1 MKFTI
6 YLKLSYFLFSARFI
20 KCYISEQ
27 NTFWSLFLNSSQ
39 FNTSFYCF
47 FFPQTPPP
55 PTNLNIPPPSVKPP
69 VTPTSLPTPP
79 PPSLSPSHY
88 LPSPSLPFYPPP
100 VYLPIPR
107 LCPPPQFTSP
117 PSLPYPF
124 SWGGGGVVKSLRGRR
139 DSNSFCCDFLAV
151 LWRIQ

>member
-79 PPSLSPSHY
+79 PQFKPLPLFTLPQFTILSPPGLFTH
-88 LPSPSLPFYPPP
+88 PP
-100 VYLPIPR
+100 VM
-107 LCPPPQFTSP
+107 PPPQFTSP

-124 SWGGGGVVKSLRGRR
+124 SWGGGGGGKKLEGPKG
-139 DSNSFCCDFLAV
+139 
-151 LWRIQ
+151 